1 MISSRK
7 KITLNTRSPI
17 PSSRGTEPLSD
28 QRYED
33 LLKRASVFFA
43 SAVGPSADERQAV
56 MEEIQAVMGRYGF
69 TPGDLA

>member
-1 MISSRK
+1 MNSFRR
-7 KITLNTRSPI
+7 NAPHRVRSPI

-43 SAVGPSADERQAV
+43 SAVGPSAEERQAV
-56 MEEIQAVMGRYGF
+56 MEEIQAVMGRYGL